1 MEAEIVIAIVTSSTA
16 ALSSIACAL
25 IASRNGKRAEDAA
38 KSAEAYR
45 RDREE
50 LDVAKWKV
58 LKATM
63 EGVTVLLKQAK
74 GEQLN
79 GNVEE
84 ALTDIQKAGES
95 LDDVQSRLLAKIQQ

>member
-1 MEAEIVIAIVTSSTA
+1 MEAEIMVAIITSTIAAISGIAGTIIATSN
-16 ALSSIACAL
+16 
-25 IASRNGKRAEDAA
+25 RKRADE
-38 KSAEAYR
+38 AERITEEYR

-84 ALTDIQKAGES
+84 ALNGISEAEQS
-95 LDDVQSRLLAKIQQ
+95 LDTVQTKMLAKMR